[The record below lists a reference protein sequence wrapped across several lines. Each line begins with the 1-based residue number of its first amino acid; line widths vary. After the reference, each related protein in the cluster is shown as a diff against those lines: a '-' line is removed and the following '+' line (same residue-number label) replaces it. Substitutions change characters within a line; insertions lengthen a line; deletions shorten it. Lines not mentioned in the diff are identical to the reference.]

1 MANERKGIATEIIE
15 DLERI
20 GTAAG
25 IAATECAA
33 MIANMGA
40 NMGAER
46 KDEEI

>member
-1 MANERKGIATEIIE
+1 MANERKDIATEMIE

-20 GTAAG
+20 GNAAG

-33 MIANMGA
+33 MIANMRA
-40 NMGAER
+40 AR

>member
-1 MANERKGIATEIIE
+1 MANERKGIATEMIE

-20 GTAAG
+20 GTVAG

-33 MIANMGA
+33 MIANMRA
-40 NMGAER
+40 AR